1 MNSPT
6 YDWKRFW
13 IPRDSRYS
21 LLDGGYLAD
30 PDSEGG
36 KIFKS
41 QVVPFSRIS
50 HHACLVLLG
59 EPGMGKTTA
68 MESEREEIERRI
80 ADDGRIPLW
89 KDLNVFASDVTL
101 RQKLFDSEGFTSWAT
116 GTHTLHLFL
125 DSLDECLLRIE
136 TIVPLLLDELR
147 NKDLGRLRLRI
158 ACRTAEW
165 PAALENGLKSLYND
179 GLQIF
184 ELAPLRKRDV
194 AEAARCSSLD
204 PEAFLAQV
212 DQREAVPFAIKP
224 VTLKMLLK
232 MSKQGEFPSSL
243 ADL

>member
-1 MNSPT
+1 MAAISLILTARAARFSSHKWCPFPGFRIT
-6 YDWKRFW
+6 RAWSCLASLEWARPQRWSRSGKRSN
-13 IPRDSRYS
+13 D
-21 LLDGGYLAD
+21 
-30 PDSEGG
+30 
-36 KIFKS
+36 
-41 QVVPFSRIS
+41 
-50 HHACLVLLG
+50 
-59 EPGMGKTTA
+59 
-68 MESEREEIERRI
+68 RI